1 VGARDCE
8 RLCLC
13 AATARDFD
21 QRDIVKVLVAEDDPV
36 SRHLLKVT
44 LSTTGYETSLV
55 ADGAEALRVLE
66 QEDSPKLVILDWM
79 MPHMDGVEVCRAIR
93 MRTAEPY
100 VYIILLTAKGH
111 QEEINEG
118 LEAGADDYIT
128 KPFDLQELKARLRVG
143 KRILELHEQLV
154 SQATHD
160 SLTSLLNRSAIF
172 EVLQKELIRSVRE
185 KTPVTAIMTDLDHF
199 KHVND
204 AYGHLA
210 GDAVLREAGRRLSAS
225 LRAYDAVGRYGGE
238 EFLVVAPSCSV
249 AGGAELAERLR
260 ESICGAPIDALG
272 HTIAVTMS
280 FGVAA
285 SCKVTQA
292 SQLLHVADEALYAAK
307 EAGRNRVEVMA
318 EFGDS
323 MFLTRD

>member
-1 VGARDCE
+1 
-8 RLCLC
+8 
-13 AATARDFD
+13 
-21 QRDIVKVLVAEDDPV
+21 VKVLVADDSPI
-36 SRHLLKVT
+36 SRHLLQVS
-44 LSTTGYETSLV
+44 LSSAGYETNLV
-55 ADGAEALRVLE
+55 TDGVQALRILE

-79 MPHMDGVEVCRAIR
+79 MPHLDGVEVCRAIKKR
-93 MRTAEPY
+93 IAEPY

-128 KPFDLQELKARLRVG
+128 KTFDLQELKARLRVG

-160 SLTSLLNRSAIF
+160 SLTSLLNRSAIL

-185 KTPVTAIMTDLDHF
+185 KNPVAVIMTDLDHF

-204 AYGHLA
+204 TYGHLA
-210 GDAVLREAGRRLSAS
+210 GDAVLREAARRMSAS

-249 AGGAELAERLR
+249 AGGTELAERLR
-260 ESICGAPIDALG
+260 QSICGVPIDASG
-272 HTIAVTMS
+272 RTIVVTMS

-285 SCKVTQA
+285 TCEIKQVNK
-292 SQLLHVADEALYAAK
+292 LLRMADEALYAAK
-307 EAGRNRVEVMA
+307 KAGRNRVEVN
-318 EFGDS
+318 S
-323 MFLTRD
+323 

>member
-1 VGARDCE
+1 
-8 RLCLC
+8 
-13 AATARDFD
+13 
-21 QRDIVKVLVAEDDPV
+21 VKVLVADDSPI
-36 SRHLLKVT
+36 SRHLLRVS
-44 LSTTGYETSLV
+44 LCSAGYETNLV
-55 ADGAEALRVLE
+55 ADGVEALRILE

-79 MPHMDGVEVCRAIR
+79 MPHLDGVEVCRAIKKR
-93 MRTAEPY
+93 IAEPY

-160 SLTSLLNRSAIF
+160 SLTSLLNRSAIL
-172 EVLQKELIRSVRE
+172 EVLQKELIRSVRQ
-185 KTPVTAIMTDLDHF
+185 KNPVAVVMTDLDHF
-199 KHVND
+199 KQVND
-204 AYGHLA
+204 TYGHLA
-210 GDAVLREAGRRLSAS
+210 GDAVLREAARRMSAS

-249 AGGAELAERLR
+249 AGGTELAERLR
-260 ESICGAPIDALG
+260 QSICGVPIDASG
-272 HTIAVTMS
+272 RAIVVTMS

-285 SCKVTQA
+285 TCEIKQINK
-292 SQLLHVADEALYAAK
+292 LLSMADEALYAAK
-307 EAGRNRVEVMA
+307 EAGRNRVEVN
-318 EFGDS
+318 S
-323 MFLTRD
+323 